1 MHGVGS
7 VGKVIWKDL
16 GGHPYTGAFKGGD
29 SAFMRLGSGFPV
41 MASEEF
47 QLMWPS
53 IAVKILRDGA
63 DSANIVA
70 IKGGAQN
77 GYNFFENDMGTH
89 KGPDPGNSGFS
100 IYYITARTK
109 KITRF
114 VSSQGNS
121 EFASIQQDGSVESDP
136 VFPFNVR
143 FHPTGEFTM
152 PADNYDEDMAT

>member
-1 MHGVGS
+1 
-7 VGKVIWKDL
+7 
-16 GGHPYTGAFKGGD
+16 
-29 SAFMRLGSGFPV
+29 
-41 MASEEF
+41 
-47 QLMWPS
+47 
-53 IAVKILRDGA
+53 
-63 DSANIVA
+63 
-70 IKGGAQN
+70 
-77 GYNFFENDMGTH
+77 MGTH

-121 EFASIQQDGSVESDP
+121 EFASIQQDGTVESDP

-152 PADNYDEDMAT
+152 PADNYDEDMATQMLKIPVGTVLYEVWARDVPEELGGTEVKIAEIITFY